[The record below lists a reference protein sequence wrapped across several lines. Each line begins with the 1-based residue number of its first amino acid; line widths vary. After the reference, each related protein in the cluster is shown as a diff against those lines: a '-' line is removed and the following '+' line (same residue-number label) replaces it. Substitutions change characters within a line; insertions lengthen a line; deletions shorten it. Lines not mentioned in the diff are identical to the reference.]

1 MLIPP
6 RIKRIFTES
15 EKITLSVYKSG
26 PGTQAFLAHSALQSG
41 RDVVVLMRDSRELQ
55 EFQALTRLLSP
66 AAEDSKNF
74 WDQRWIVFDDLWSE
88 SRAAAW
94 GRRWAALFALSMGQG
109 PKGVLATVD
118 NFLPYW
124 PELQALEE
132 AHLFLFKSEDV
143 PLQEIQDKLSCWGY
157 ERVSLV
163 SRPGEFSCR
172 GDILD
177 VFAPGYELPVR
188 LEFFADTLESM
199 RLFEPLSQRSSQEL
213 SQLVLLPVAPAV
225 LSPGYI
231 LQAREYWSHLW
242 KTGEL
247 SKAQK
252 SRLELRLEE
261 DPAYI
266 WPGLF
271 YAQKSTLQQWLKT
284 ESIFLVP
291 HAEQLVPCLQEKEQI
306 WREHQ
311 QRQDGQDVDIP
322 GELLVQSAE
331 RARQTWL
338 DKSQILF
345 EDLHGEQ
352 PNEALELAEKRYASF
367 QDLFWK
373 PETRTRPWRTL
384 QQALQEWSRTKNQ
397 VILSF
402 QQEHSRSRFLKLFQ
416 DGLEAEIHTEY
427 QPGKKGIYAL
437 ISSLDSGL
445 ELQWNHLLLLAEDVL
460 QPRKEQTASRAAAR
474 KGDFKGL
481 SSSDQIQDGD
491 LLVHRDYGVGRF
503 AGLTRL
509 QVDEA
514 GNDYLLLL
522 YAQGDKL
529 YVPVDRLNLVQPFK
543 GPDGSSPELDKLG
556 SNRWGRTKDRVRKAL
571 EAIAQDLVQMYA
583 YRKVAKGYVYPSVD
597 ELYREFEATFDF
609 QETPDQEQAISEV
622 LRDMESPEPMDRLIC
637 GDAGFGKT
645 EVAMRAAFRA
655 VAAGKQVALLCP
667 TTVLAEQHYQ
677 NFKARMQDFS
687 VHVELLS
694 RFVPVSRQ
702 KKILEQAEKGAV
714 DILIGTHRLLSN
726 DVRLPKLTL
735 FILDEEQRFG
745 VRHKEKLKEIRR
757 NIDVLTLT
765 ATPIPRTLQLSLSGI
780 RQLSVI
786 ETPPQERK
794 PVKSGLIEKDSAE
807 LRQILRRE
815 MERGGQVFWV
825 YNRVQG
831 LEKIKEYVQSLVP
844 EARVGIAHGQL
855 SERRLEE
862 AMHSFWHG
870 KLDVLVCT
878 AIIESGLDFPR
889 ANTLIVDQAQM
900 FGLGQ
905 LYQLR
910 GRVGRSR
917 HQAYAYFLVPS
928 VAALPEKA
936 KKRLQAVL
944 EMDYMGAGFHVA
956 MEDLRIRGAGNILG
970 EMQSGNMNKVGLE
983 LFLEMLEQEVRKYKG
998 EELNQKSEPELN
1010 ITFEANIPGS
1020 YISDPQERLY
1030 YYRKISSAADSQV
1043 LRGWEEEIQ
1052 DRFGPMPEQL
1062 RNLFS
1067 VLELKLI
1074 LARLQ
1079 VDRADLFPNRAVLSW
1094 PDDSRPLD
1102 PEAFLSWLNHCNLSA
1117 RFQPPAKLELRFED
1131 KASISNA
1138 IRITGQELGVLQEQA
1153 RN

>member
-1 MLIPP
+1 M
-6 RIKRIFTES
+6 
-15 EKITLSVYKSG
+15 
-26 PGTQAFLAHSALQSG
+26 ACSALDAG
-41 RDVVVLMRDSRELQ
+41 RNVVVVLRDSKELQ
-55 EFQALTRLLSP
+55 EFQALTRLFCSDVKD
-66 AAEDSKNF
+66 EKNF
-74 WDQRWIVFDDLWSE
+74 WDRRWVVFDEFRVASRVVTWSH
-88 SRAAAW
+88 
-94 GRRWAALFALSMGQG
+94 RWDALFAMAMGQE
-109 PKGVLATVD
+109 PKGVLATLD
-118 NFLPYW
+118 NFFPYW
-124 PELQALEE
+124 PDLQLLEE
-132 AHLFLFKSEDV
+132 AHLFLFRSEEF
-143 PLQEIQDKLSCWGY
+143 PLQEIQNKLSCWGY

-163 SRPGEFSCR
+163 NRPGEFSCR

-177 VFAPGYELPVR
+177 VFAPGYDLPVR
-188 LEFFADTLESM
+188 LEFFADSLEGI

-213 SQLVLLPVAPAV
+213 NEIVLLPVGPAV
-225 LSPGYI
+225 LNPSYI
-231 LQAREYWSHLW
+231 EQAREYWSHLW
-242 KTGEL
+242 KTGEM
-247 SKAQK
+247 SKDQK
-252 SRLELRLEE
+252 ARLELRLEKE
-261 DPAYI
+261 DSAYI
-266 WPGLF
+266 WPGVF
-271 YAQKSTLQQWLKT
+271 YEHKSTFQQWLKSD
-284 ESIFLVP
+284 SIFLLP
-291 HAEQLVPCLQEKEQI
+291 HAEQLRSDLQEKEQA
-306 WREHQ
+306 WRSYLQ
-311 QRQDGQDVDIP
+311 QEVGQEATFPWEIAMQ
-322 GELLVQSAE
+322 GAE
-331 RARQTWL
+331 RARQAWL

-345 EDLHGEQ
+345 EDLHAEKQ
-352 PNEALELAEKRYASF
+352 AKAIELPEKRYTSF
-367 QDLFWK
+367 QELFWK
-373 PETRTRPWRTL
+373 PEMRKRPWRTL

-402 QQEHSRSRFLKLFQ
+402 QQENSRRRFLKLFQ
-416 DGLEAEIHTEY
+416 GDLDTEIQIQY

-437 ISSLDSGL
+437 ISGLDSGM
-445 ELQWNHLLLLAEDVL
+445 ELQWNHLILLAEDVL
-460 QPRKEQTASRAAAR
+460 QPKKEQAASRTVSKR
-474 KGDFKGL
+474 HEFKGL

-491 LLVHRDYGVGRF
+491 LLVHRDYGVGKF

-514 GNDYLLLL
+514 GNDYLLLQ

-529 YVPVDRLNLVQPFK
+529 YVPVDRLNLVQPYK
-543 GPDGSSPELDKLG
+543 GPDGSTPELDRLG
-556 SNRWGRTKDRVRKAL
+556 SNRWGRTKARVRKAL

-583 YRKVAKGYVYPSVD
+583 YRKVAKGYAYPSVD

-609 QETPDQEQAISEV
+609 QETPDQEGAITQV
-622 LRDMESPEPMDRLIC
+622 IQDMESPEPMDRLIC

-677 NFKARMQDFS
+677 NFKSRMQDFS
-687 VHVELLS
+687 VQVELLS
-694 RFVPVSRQ
+694 RFVPASRQ
-702 KKILEQAEKGAV
+702 KKILQQAEKGTV
-714 DILIGTHRLLSN
+714 DILIGTHRLLSS

-794 PVKSGLIEKDSAE
+794 PVQSGLIERDFTE

-815 MERGGQVFWV
+815 LERGGQIFWV
-825 YNRVQG
+825 YNRVRG
-831 LEKIKEYVQSLVP
+831 LERIREYVQSLVP
-844 EARVGIAHGQL
+844 EARVGVAHGQL

-862 AMHSFWHG
+862 AMHKFWHG
-870 KLDVLVCT
+870 ELDVLICT
-878 AIIESGLDFPR
+878 AIIESGLDFPK

-928 VAALPEKA
+928 VAALSEKA
-936 KKRLQAVL
+936 RKRLQAVL

-970 EMQSGNMNKVGLE
+970 EAQSGNMNKVGLE
-983 LFLEMLEQEVRKYKG
+983 LFLEMLEQEVSKYKG
-998 EELNQKSEPELN
+998 EELNQKTEPELN
-1010 ITFEANIPGS
+1010 IAFEANIPGD

-1030 YYRKISSAADSQV
+1030 YYRKISSAENARDLQS
-1043 LRGWEEEIQ
+1043 WEEEIQ
-1052 DRFGPMPEQL
+1052 DRFGPLPEQL
-1062 RNLFS
+1062 HNLFS
-1067 VLELKLI
+1067 VLQLKRI

-1079 VDRADLFPNRAVLSW
+1079 VERADLFPGRALLSW
-1094 PDDSRPLD
+1094 PEDTRPVD
-1102 PEAFLSWLNHCNLSA
+1102 PEVFLHWLNHCSLST
-1117 RFQPPAKLELRFED
+1117 RFHPPAKLELRFED

-1138 IRITGQELGVLQEQA
+1138 IRITGQELGILQEQA
-1153 RN
+1153 QN

>member
-1 MLIPP
+1 M
-6 RIKRIFTES
+6 
-15 EKITLSVYKSG
+15 
-26 PGTQAFLAHSALQSG
+26 AHSALQFN
-41 RDVVVLMRDSRELQ
+41 RNVVVVLKDSKELR
-55 EFQALTRLLSP
+55 EFQALSRLFSS
-66 AAEDSKNF
+66 ESEGEKNF
-74 WDQRWIVFDDLWSE
+74 WDRRWIVFDEFGDA

-94 GRRWAALFALSMGQG
+94 SSHWASLFALSMGQE
-109 PKGVLATVD
+109 PKGVLATLD
-118 NFLPYW
+118 NFIPYW
-124 PELQALEE
+124 PDLQALDS
-132 AHLFLFKSEDV
+132 AHLFLFKSEEF
-143 PLQEIQDKLSCWGY
+143 PLQEIQNRLSYWGY
-157 ERVSLV
+157 SRVSLV
-163 SRPGEFSCR
+163 SRPGEFSSR

-177 VFAPGYELPVR
+177 VFAPGYDFPVR
-188 LEFFADTLESM
+188 LEFFADTLEGI
-199 RLFEPLSQRSSQEL
+199 RLFEPLSQRSRQEL
-213 SQLVLLPVAPAV
+213 SEVVLLPVAPAV
-225 LSPGYI
+225 LSPAYI
-231 LQAREYWSHLW
+231 EQATEYWGHLW
-242 KTGEL
+242 KTGEI

-252 SRLELRLEE
+252 ARLELRLED
-261 DPAYI
+261 DPGYI

-271 YAQKSTLQQWLKT
+271 YARKSTLQQWLKSD
-284 ESIFLVP
+284 SIFFLP
-291 HAEQLVPCLQEKEQI
+291 HAEQLRSNLQEKEQM
-306 WREHQ
+306 WRGHMQE
-311 QRQDGQDVDIP
+311 DGQEPQFPWEIVLQ
-322 GELLVQSAE
+322 GAE
-331 RARQTWL
+331 RARQAWL

-345 EDLHGEQ
+345 EDLHAAKQTG
-352 PNEALELAEKRYASF
+352 ALELSEKRYSSF

-373 PETRTRPWRTL
+373 SETHKRPWRTL
-384 QQALQEWSRTKNQ
+384 QQSLQEWSRTKNQ

-402 QQEHSRSRFLKLFQ
+402 QQENSRSRFLKLFQ
-416 DGLEAEIHTEY
+416 EDLDFEIQTRY

-437 ISSLDSGL
+437 ISGFDSGL

-460 QPRKEQTASRAAAR
+460 QPRKEQGASRTAAR
-474 KGDFKGL
+474 KGNFKGL

-491 LLVHRDYGVGRF
+491 LLVHRDYGLGRY

-514 GNDYLLLL
+514 GNDYLLLQ
-522 YAQGDKL
+522 YAQGDRL
-529 YVPVDRLNLVQPFK
+529 YVPVDRLNLVQPYK
-543 GPDGSSPELDKLG
+543 GPDGSTPELDKLG
-556 SNRWGRTKDRVRKAL
+556 SNRWARTKDRVRKAL

-583 YRKVAKGYVYPSVD
+583 YRKVAKGYAYPPVD

-609 QETPDQEQAISEV
+609 QETPDQEEAISQV
-622 LRDMESPEPMDRLIC
+622 LKDMESPEPMDRLIC

-687 VHVELLS
+687 VQVELLS
-694 RFVPVSRQ
+694 RFISASRQ
-702 KKILEQAEKGAV
+702 KKILQQAEKGAV
-714 DILIGTHRLLSN
+714 DILIGTHRLLSS

-757 NIDVLTLT
+757 NIDVMTLT

-794 PVKSGLIEKDSAE
+794 PVQSGLIEKDPAE
-807 LRQILRRE
+807 LRQILRNE
-815 MERGGQVFWV
+815 LERGGQIFWV
-825 YNRVQG
+825 YNRVRG
-831 LEKIKEYVQSLVP
+831 LERIREYVQSLVP

-862 AMHSFWHG
+862 AMHRFWHG
-870 KLDVLVCT
+870 ELDVLVCT
-878 AIIESGLDFPR
+878 AIIESGLDFPK

-928 VAALPEKA
+928 MAALPDKA
-936 KKRLQAVL
+936 RKRLQAVL

-970 EMQSGNMNKVGLE
+970 EAQSGNMNKVGLE

-1010 ITFEANIPGS
+1010 IAFEANIPGN

-1030 YYRKISSAADSQV
+1030 YYRKISAAESSQD
-1043 LRGWEEEIQ
+1043 LKGWEEEIQ
-1052 DRFGPMPEQL
+1052 DRFGPLPDQL
-1062 RNLFS
+1062 HNLFS

-1074 LARLQ
+1074 LAGLQ
-1079 VDRADLFPNRAVLSW
+1079 VERADLFPNRAMLSW
-1094 PDDSRPLD
+1094 SEDSRPVD
-1102 PEAFLSWLNHCNLSA
+1102 PEAFLQWLNHCSLPA
-1117 RFQPPAKLELRFED
+1117 RFHPPAKLELRFEG
-1131 KASISNA
+1131 KASISSA
-1138 IRITGQELGVLQEQA
+1138 IRNTGEELGTLQEQA
-1153 RN
+1153 RNLAVGADSCQ